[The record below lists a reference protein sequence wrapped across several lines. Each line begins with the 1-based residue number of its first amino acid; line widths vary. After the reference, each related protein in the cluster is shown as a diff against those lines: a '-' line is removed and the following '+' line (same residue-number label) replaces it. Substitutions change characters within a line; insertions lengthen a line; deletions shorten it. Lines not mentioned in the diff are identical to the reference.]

1 MAVLQAQDSILPAS
15 PCLMTSTSRARHRRA
30 HAPHLLTT
38 AQLRGCASRLLT
50 ELEGAC
56 SRPLFAEVAL
66 CVEEMRRERLESFG
80 AGGDEEESSTIVG
93 QRQRRRRQK
102 SEPMSPSCAGYGF
115 SFSIY
120 RTTDGRPAAD
130 ILICLRIIPPCELGY
145 SRPRRWPTYLAN
157 S

>member
-66 CVEEMRRERLESFG
+66 CAEEMRRERLESFG
-80 AGGDEEESSTIVG
+80 AGGDEEESTSSGGDEEGG
-93 QRQRRRRQK
+93 QDARQQ
-102 SEPMSPSCAGYGF
+102 EPDSSWAEV
-115 SFSIY
+115 SSV
-120 RTTDGRPAAD
+120 
-130 ILICLRIIPPCELGY
+130 E
-145 SRPRRWPTYLAN
+145 
-157 S
+157 

>member
-66 CVEEMRRERLESFG
+66 CAEEMRRERLESFG
-80 AGGDEEESSTIVG
+80 AGGDEEESSGGDEEEG
-93 QRQRRRRQK
+93 QDARLQE
-102 SEPMSPSCAGYGF
+102 SDSAWAEVSSV
-115 SFSIY
+115 
-120 RTTDGRPAAD
+120 
-130 ILICLRIIPPCELGY
+130 E
-145 SRPRRWPTYLAN
+145 
-157 S
+157 